1 MIYNDFKGKKLS
13 LLGFGAMRLPLLADG
28 SGEVDEELVKEMV
41 RYAMV
46 HGVNYYDTAYP
57 YHNAKS
63 EIIIGMALKQFP
75 RESYYLATKYPG
87 HQISESYYPEE
98 IFEEQLKKCGV
109 TYFDFYLL
117 HNVYE
122 NSIGTYTDSK
132 WGIVD
137 YFVKQKQ
144 LGRIKHLGFSCHGMQ
159 NILED
164 FLNQYGDIMEFC
176 QIQVNYLD
184 WTLQE
189 AKAKYEL
196 LASRKIPVWVME
208 PVRGGKLANLDETS
222 KKKLEKF
229 RPDVSAASWAF
240 RWLQGLTD
248 VKMILSGMSD
258 MEQVRDNVHTFEA
271 LNLLTKEEESV
282 LLEIAEGMKNSV
294 PCTACRYCC
303 GDCPK
308 GLDIPKLLSLY
319 NEMRFSPSFN
329 VGMTIDSMEHGSR
342 PSACIGCGRCTKV
355 CPQKID
361 IPEAMREFSGML
373 EKIPHWEEMCRQREE
388 MARKVREESGC

>member
-13 LLGFGAMRLPLLADG
+13 LLGFGAMRLPLLPDE

-41 RYAMV
+41 RYAMEQ
-46 HGVNYYDTAYP
+46 GVNYYDTAYP

-63 EIIIGMALKQFP
+63 EIIIGKALKQFP

-144 LGRIKHLGFSCHGMQ
+144 LGRIKYLGFSCHGMQ

-164 FLNQYGDIMEFC
+164 FLNQYGDVMEFC

-184 WTLQE
+184 WTLQD

-208 PVRGGKLANLDETS
+208 PVRGGKLANLDEES
-222 KKKLEKF
+222 KKRLEKF
-229 RPDVSAASWAF
+229 RPDASAASWAF
-240 RWLQGLTD
+240 RWIQGLTD

-271 LNLLTKEEESV
+271 LNLLTKEEEAV

-329 VGMTIDSMEHGSR
+329 VGMTIDSMEYDSR
-342 PSACIGCGRCTKV
+342 PAACIGCGRCAKV

-361 IPEAMREFSGML
+361 IPEAMKEFSGML
-373 EKIPHWEEMCRQREE
+373 EKIPHWEEMCKQREE

>member
-1 MIYNDFKGKKLS
+1 MS
-13 LLGFGAMRLPLLADG
+13 
-28 SGEVDEELVKEMV
+28 
-41 RYAMV
+41 
-46 HGVNYYDTAYP
+46 
-57 YHNAKS
+57 
-63 EIIIGMALKQFP
+63 LKQTGAGF
-75 RESYYLATKYPG
+75 
-87 HQISESYYPEE
+87 
-98 IFEEQLKKCGV
+98 
-109 TYFDFYLL
+109 FDFYLL

-164 FLNQYGDIMEFC
+164 FLNQYGDVMEFC

-184 WTLQE
+184 WTLQD

-196 LASRKIPVWVME
+196 LADRKIPVWVME
-208 PVRGGKLANLDETS
+208 PVRGGKLANLDKAS
-222 KKKLEKF
+222 KEKLEKF
-229 RPDVSAASWAF
+229 QPEASAASWAF
-240 RWLQGLTD
+240 RWLQGLEN

-271 LNLLTKEEESV
+271 LNPLTKEEEYV
-282 LLEIAEGMKNSV
+282 LMEIAEGMKDSV

-319 NEMRFSPSFN
+319 NEMRVLPSFN

-342 PSACIGCGRCTKV
+342 PSACIGCKRCAKV

-361 IPEAMREFSGML
+361 IPEAMKEFAGML
-373 EKIPHWEEMCRQREE
+373 EKIPHWEDMCRQREE
-388 MARKVREESGC
+388 IARKVREESGC

>member
-13 LLGFGAMRLPLLADG
+13 LLGFGAMRLPLLSDE

-41 RYAMV
+41 RYAME

-63 EIIIGMALKQFP
+63 EIIIGKALKQFP

-98 IFEEQLKKCGV
+98 IFEEQLKKCDV

-176 QIQVNYLD
+176 QIQINYLD

-208 PVRGGKLANLDETS
+208 PVRGGKLANLDEES

-229 RPDVSAASWAF
+229 RPGASAASWAF
-240 RWLQGLTD
+240 RWLQGLMD

-271 LNLLTKEEESV
+271 LNLLTKEEEAV

-308 GLDIPKLLSLY
+308 KLDIPKLLSLY

-329 VGMTIDSMEHGSR
+329 VGMTIDSMDESSR
-342 PSACIGCGRCTKV
+342 PTACIGCGRCAKV

-373 EKIPHWEEMCRQREE
+373 EKMPHWEDMCRQREE

>member
-13 LLGFGAMRLPLLADG
+13 LLGFGAMRLPLLPDE

-41 RYAMV
+41 RYAME

-63 EIIIGMALKQFP
+63 EIIIGKALKQFP

-98 IFEEQLKKCGV
+98 IFEEQLKKCDV

-164 FLNQYGDIMEFC
+164 FLNQYGDVMEFC

-184 WTLQE
+184 WTLQD

-208 PVRGGKLANLDETS
+208 PVRGGKLANLDEES
-222 KKKLEKF
+222 KKRLEKF
-229 RPDVSAASWAF
+229 RPDASAASWAF
-240 RWLQGLTD
+240 RWIQGLTD

-258 MEQVRDNVHTFEA
+258 MEQVRNNVHTFEE
-271 LNLLTKEEESV
+271 LNLLTKEEEAV

-329 VGMTIDSMEHGSR
+329 VGMTIDSMEYDSR
-342 PSACIGCGRCTKV
+342 PAACIGCGRCAKV

-361 IPEAMREFSGML
+361 IPEAMKEFSGML
-373 EKIPHWEEMCRQREE
+373 EKIPHWEEMCKQREE